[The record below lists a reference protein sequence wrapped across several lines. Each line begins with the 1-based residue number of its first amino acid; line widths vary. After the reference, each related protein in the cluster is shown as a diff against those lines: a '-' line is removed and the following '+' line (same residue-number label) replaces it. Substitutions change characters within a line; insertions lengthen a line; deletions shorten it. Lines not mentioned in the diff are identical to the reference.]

1 VVGNASLSAILE
13 EVDYSKLN
21 LGVVVYLLTVQD
33 TLVVV
38 MSLLDCL
45 VEYFVI
51 GDLAGLLLAIED
63 ANLNSFTSYQENTH
77 A

>member
-38 MSLLDCL
+38 MSLLDCF

-63 ANLNSFTSYQENTH
+63 TNLNSFTSYQENTH